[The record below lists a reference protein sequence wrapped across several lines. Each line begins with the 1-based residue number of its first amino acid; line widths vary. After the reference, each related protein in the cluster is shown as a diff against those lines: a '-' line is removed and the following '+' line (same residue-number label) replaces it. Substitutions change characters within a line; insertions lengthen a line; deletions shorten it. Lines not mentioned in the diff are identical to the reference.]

1 MGELLELLWAGQIV
15 SEIGDNFNNIA
26 VFALAMALTH
36 SGMVVTGV
44 LLARAIPAI
53 TIGPLAGVLLD
64 RFDRKRIMIASD
76 LVRALVALGFI
87 LAVTSHRIWVL
98 YVFSAL
104 LMVAS
109 PFFTAGRSAILPTI
123 ASPAEI
129 HIANSLTQT
138 TRWLTLTVGTFL
150 GATIIAIGY
159 KWAFAFN
166 AFSFVFSAWC
176 IWHLRAPDAS
186 GFRAKRKVLVE
197 DDGIR
202 PWQEYLDGLRY
213 MRSVPL
219 VFAIAL
225 LSVGWATGGGA
236 AQILFTLFGEKVFN
250 RGASGIGIIW
260 GFAGLGLLSGGIF
273 ANWLGRRLSFN
284 GYKLTVLIDLVT
296 HGAAYVLFSR
306 EQRFGLALLFI
317 FISRVGMAVNSVLN
331 YSYLLRTV
339 PNRFRGRVFATIDT
353 FEWSMMMVSMMG
365 AGIASMYYDPR
376 VIGIVAGL
384 LSSTTAIFWAWAN
397 WTGRLPRPV
406 LAAGPRP
413 HPEVQPDRTV

>member
-1 MGELLELLWAGQIV
+1 
-15 SEIGDNFNNIA
+15 
-26 VFALAMALTH
+26 
-36 SGMVVTGV
+36 
-44 LLARAIPAI
+44 
-53 TIGPLAGVLLD
+53 
-64 RFDRKRIMIASD
+64 
-76 LVRALVALGFI
+76 LVALGFI